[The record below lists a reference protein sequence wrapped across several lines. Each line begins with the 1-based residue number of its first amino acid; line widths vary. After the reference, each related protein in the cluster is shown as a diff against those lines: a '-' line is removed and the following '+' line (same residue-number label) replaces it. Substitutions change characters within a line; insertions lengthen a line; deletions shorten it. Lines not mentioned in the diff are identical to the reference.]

1 MYNQKLDN
9 RKHFCCCCLQSFTT
23 RQISERRVIDC
34 FEITSKE
41 IIKTAKKVKTV
52 QGKWNHH

>member
-23 RQISERRVIDC
+23 RQISERQVIDC

-41 IIKTAKKVKTV
+41 IIKMAKKVKTV
-52 QGKWNHH
+52 QGK